1 MDGSRDGRAVVVG
14 GGIAGLLAARVLAE
28 RHPEVK
34 VLDRDGLEPD
44 GESQDRSD
52 PRRGVPQGR
61 HIHTLLPRG
70 RQILEELFPGL
81 TAQLVDAGA
90 PFGDLLGDARLHLGG
105 HRLARADAGLMT
117 VSVSRPYL
125 ETCIRERLKELPNVS
140 VGPPT
145 DVLGL
150 VTTPDGQRVRGV
162 RVLRRADGSAEEVL
176 DAALVID
183 AMGRGSRT
191 PTWLRELGYAQP
203 PQEHVS
209 GDLGY
214 ATRHYRLHPEV
225 LDGDWGTLQG
235 PTTACPRGGALARIE
250 GDRWIVTLFGMLGD
264 HPPTDPDGFVDF
276 AGSLSF
282 PDLVHAIRSGEPL
295 DDPVAFRFPAS
306 VRHRYEQLARFPDGL
321 LPIGDAV
328 CSLNPIYGQGMTVAA
343 LQALALREHVGR
355 HGTAEPHRW
364 LRRVTRVGDAPWGM
378 VVNGDLAF
386 PTVEG
391 HRTAT
396 VRLLGAYIARLHA
409 AAAQDQRLAISFG
422 QVMALVDAPTALLRP
437 ATVVRVLR
445 GRRPAAR
452 RRHPADDARRRGDT
466 RHRPARGGPNVRDVR
481 MLIAALL
488 VPGLVL
494 LTTATVLWLL
504 L

>member
-1 MDGSRDGRAVVVG
+1 MDGSREGRAVVLG

-81 TAQLVDAGA
+81 TAQLIDAGA
-90 PFGDLLGDARLHLGG
+90 PLGDLLGDARLHLGG
-105 HRLARADAGLMT
+105 YRLARADAGLMT
-117 VSVSRPYL
+117 VSVSRPFL

-191 PTWLRELGYAQP
+191 PTWLQQLGYAQP
-203 PQEHVS
+203 PQERIA

-235 PTTACPRGGALARIE
+235 PSPTCPRGGALARIE
-250 GDRWIVTLFGMLGD
+250 GDRWIVTMIGMLGD
-264 HPPTDPDGFVDF
+264 HPPTDPEGFADF
-276 AGSLSF
+276 AGSLPF
-282 PDLVHAIRSGEPL
+282 PDLGQAIRSGEPL

-306 VRHRYEQLARFPDGL
+306 LRHRYERLRGFPDGL
-321 LPIGDAV
+321 FPIGDAM
-328 CSLNPIYGQGMTVAA
+328 CSLNPSYGQGMTVAA
-343 LQALALREHVGR
+343 LQSLALREHLRR

-364 LRRVTRVGDAPWGM
+364 LRRAARIVDAPWGM
-378 VVNGDLAF
+378 VVGGDLAF
-386 PTVEG
+386 PNVDG
-391 HRTAT
+391 PRTT
-396 VRLLGAYIARLHA
+396 RVRLLGAYVARLHD
-409 AAAQDQRLAISFG
+409 AAAQDPGLAIAFAR
-422 QVMALVDAPTALLRP
+422 VMAMVDPPTSLLRP
-437 ATVVRVLR
+437 GTAARVLW
-445 GRRPAAR
+445 GRRPEPRHVARARPRVHAAPDTPGSDPHEEVR
-452 RRHPADDARRRGDT
+452 R
-466 RHRPARGGPNVRDVR
+466 
-481 MLIAALL
+481 
-488 VPGLVL
+488 
-494 LTTATVLWLL
+494 
-504 L
+504 